1 MNKFKTFVLMLALTL
16 LFVWLGDM
24 IAGRQGAVLAFLF
37 AAAMNFFSYWFSDKL
52 VLAMYR
58 AKRVE
63 PGAMP
68 ELDGIVSGL
77 ASRAGMPVPKLY
89 VMDTPMPNAFATGRN
104 KDHAAVAVTTGILN
118 LLGRQELEGVI
129 AHELSHI
136 NNRDILISSI
146 AATIAG
152 AIFMLSDMMRFA
164 AFFGGMGGR
173 DNDSRGN
180 ALGLLVGAIVAP
192 LAAMVIQLA
201 ISRSREYMADESGAK
216 LSGNPLGLANALR
229 KLESASR
236 ARPADVKPATA
247 HMFIVN
253 PLSGKSLLALFS
265 THPPIEERVK
275 RLEAMAGR
283 QSGAKIP
290 RLVY

>member
-63 PGAMP
+63 PGVMP

-152 AIFMLSDMMRFA
+152 AIFFLSDMMRFA

-236 ARPADVKPATA
+236 ARPSEVRPATA

-253 PLSGKSLLALFS
+253 PLSGKSMLALFS

-283 QSGAKIP
+283 QTGAKIP

>member
-173 DNDSRGN
+173 DNDNRGN

-236 ARPADVKPATA
+236 SRPADIRPATA

-253 PLSGKSLLALFS
+253 PLSGKSMLALFS